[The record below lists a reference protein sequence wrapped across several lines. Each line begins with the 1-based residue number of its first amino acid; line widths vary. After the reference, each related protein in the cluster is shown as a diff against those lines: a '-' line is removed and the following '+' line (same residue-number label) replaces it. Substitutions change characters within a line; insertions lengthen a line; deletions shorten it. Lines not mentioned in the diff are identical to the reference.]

1 MIDNTKST
9 SSKPAIT
16 VADIEA
22 LRAALGA
29 EADLQGVTIDTSSQA
44 APTST
49 VMCPAHPWD
58 TK

>member
-1 MIDNTKST
+1 MQDNNKST
-9 SSKPAIT
+9 VTKPAIT

-29 EADLQGVTIDTSSQA
+29 EADLQGVTIETQA
-44 APTST
+44 TAST

>member
-1 MIDNTKST
+1 MQDNNNATVT
-9 SSKPAIT
+9 KPAIT

-29 EADLQGVTIDTSSQA
+29 EAELQGVAIETQA

>member
-1 MIDNTKST
+1 MQDNKKST
-9 SSKPAIT
+9 VTKPAIT

-29 EADLQGVTIDTSSQA
+29 EADLQGVAIETQA

-49 VMCPAHPWD
+49 VMCPSHPWD
-58 TK
+58 SN

>member
-1 MIDNTKST
+1 MNDKNKTTDI
-9 SSKPAIT
+9 KPAIT
-16 VADIEA
+16 VADIEQ

-29 EADLQGVTIDTSSQA
+29 EADLQGVAIDTTQQA
-44 APTST
+44 VAST

>member
-1 MIDNTKST
+1 MNNNSKTTDT
-9 SSKPAIT
+9 KPAIT

-29 EADLQGVTIDTSSQA
+29 EADLQGVTIDTAPQA
-44 APTST
+44 APSST

>member
-1 MIDNTKST
+1 MNDNSKST
-9 SSKPAIT
+9 DTKPAIT

-29 EADLQGVTIDTSSQA
+29 EADLQGVSIDTSTQA
-44 APTST
+44 TSST